1 MSTKIL
7 NVTEA
12 RQNFSNLIRTLNE
25 PIYVTVYGKP
35 RAVMLSYDG
44 YELLLNRLAAQQD
57 SQNQTQ
63 RINQAETIFNIG
75 LTNVPDAEALE
86 EEIHLALEE

>member
-1 MSTKIL
+1 MPTKIL

-12 RQNFSNLIRTLNE
+12 RQNFSNLIRTLHE

-35 RAVMLSYDG
+35 RAVMLSHDG

-63 RINQAETIFNIG
+63 KIK
-75 LTNVPDAEALE
+75 
-86 EEIHLALEE
+86 LAAQ